1 MNQQK
6 CYLTSGILLLFL
18 LMVACKSS
26 VSTDSEKA
34 AGGHANSGSMT
45 TSSAG
50 TACANAYYPASPTLQ
65 KTYKATYTGG
75 KLPNSTYTESYTNF
89 TKDGFVQKMQFAPM
103 EAKSGKADITSI
115 EHGFRCGAEGLMAL
129 EYANVNAGQE
139 NMFKFKTVKT
149 DGISFPNEGD
159 WKVGKK
165 WQANFEVEGLPSEG
179 KGIPMMLK
187 DGKFTLDYE
196 IVAAEKLT
204 VAAGSYDTFKVLMVV
219 TSKMNLGMQGKA
231 MPMNLPPFK
240 NFVWFAKD
248 VGMVKSETIGM
259 ATTELIELKK

>member
-1 MNQQK
+1 MSHHK
-6 CYLTSGILLLFL
+6 TTVGILFFSVSLLL
-18 LMVACKSS
+18 GGCRTATESTSSTGSSSPAKSS
-26 VSTDSEKA
+26 
-34 AGGHANSGSMT
+34 
-45 TSSAG
+45 SSSG

-65 KTYKATYTGG
+65 KTYKASYTGG
-75 KLPNSTYTESYTNF
+75 KLPNATYTESYTNF

-103 EAKSGKADITSI
+103 EAKSGKTDITSI

-149 DGISFPNEGD
+149 DGISFPNESD

-179 KGIPMMLK
+179 KQIPMILK
-187 DGKFTLDYE
+187 DGKFTLEYE

-204 VAAGSYDTFKVLMVV
+204 VASGSYDTFKVVMTV

-231 MPMNLPPFK
+231 MPMSLPPFK

-248 VGMVKSETIGM
+248 VGMVKSEVSGM